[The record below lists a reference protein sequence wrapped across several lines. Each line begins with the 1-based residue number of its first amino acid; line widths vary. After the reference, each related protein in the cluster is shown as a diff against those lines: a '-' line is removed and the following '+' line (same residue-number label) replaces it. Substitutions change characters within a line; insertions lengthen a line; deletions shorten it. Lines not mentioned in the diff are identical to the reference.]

1 MLTRWSFRLKIKKKN
16 LTNKKRT
23 IRRKLYEEFGIKV
36 GRIPDTRRGKL
47 YRDAYNPA
55 VPRGLPDT
63 PSNRRNSVPQ
73 PPPRLLNQMCNKVSD
88 GNKLHKVLG
97 DWKMP
102 KDLHQDSHEGSYTSS
117 FII

>member
-1 MLTRWSFRLKIKKKN
+1 MHRIALKVHKFLTKP
-16 LTNKKRT
+16 KRT

-47 YRDAYNPA
+47 YRDAYQA

-63 PSNRRNSVPQ
+63 PSKRRNSVPQ

-102 KDLHQDSHEGSYTSS
+102 KDLHQDSREGQEGKFKYYNYNE
-117 FII
+117 